1 MSEQWN
7 GESPRRSGHDDI
19 RLDVVEGL
27 VREIHTGSLDRVMK
41 VSLRL
46 MALASFADPPGRDV
60 LLAQVEQLDA
70 AVQNVRDTFFR
81 EHGAT
86 LPAPPAEPE
95 DEEGRVEVALLDRH
109 GVIVWTNRAWD
120 DFCRDNGGDPGL
132 TGTGRSYLA
141 VCEDAQDAAS
151 ADLARSIRTAIR
163 GGLPIPARSVVSCAA
178 PGRPRAFDTLVSTR
192 FDDGGRAIGAIITL
206 SEVGVAAIVG

>member
-1 MSEQWN
+1 MAEGQN
-7 GESPRRSGHDDI
+7 GRSAPPARHDDI
-19 RLDVVEGL
+19 RIDVVEGL

-70 AVQNVRDTFFR
+70 AVQNVRDMFFR
-81 EHGAT
+81 DHPT
-86 LPAPPAEPE
+86 TCPAPETEPE
-95 DEEGRVEVALLDRH
+95 EEDGRVEVALLDRK

-120 DFCRDNGGDPGL
+120 DFCRDNGGDPRYAGV
-132 TGTGRSYLA
+132 GRSY
-141 VCEDAQDAAS
+141 VGICDDAGDATS
-151 ADLARSIRTAIR
+151 ADLARSIRTAVR
-163 GGLPIPARSVVSCAA
+163 GALPIPARTVISCPA

-192 FDDGGRAIGAIITL
+192 FDDDGRTIGALVTL